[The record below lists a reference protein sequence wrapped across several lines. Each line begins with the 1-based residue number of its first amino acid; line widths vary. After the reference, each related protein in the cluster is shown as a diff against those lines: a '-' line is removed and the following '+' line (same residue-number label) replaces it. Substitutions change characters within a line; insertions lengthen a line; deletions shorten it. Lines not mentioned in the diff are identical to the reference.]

1 MAQFTAQGRLKTLFS
16 GYGSND
22 PFPFQFQFY
31 QVKKAF
37 GGTVF
42 TCSHSSVPSQSHKRE
57 LGLWGGITRTRLNA
71 SKSSSSLNK
80 SKRLNADESID
91 SGGDR
96 DVFLGEIFSE
106 DPDFERDELAGFRG
120 LVLDISYRYCSSGE
134 NLTVDH
140 VLPISLGGQWTWE
153 NLVTACARCNS
164 RKGQKTLEEA
174 NMTLMKVPK
183 APKDYDILAVPLTN
197 TAVKMLKMRKGTPEE
212 WRQYLSKP
220 YALP

>member
-1 MAQFTAQGRLKTLFS
+1 MMAQFTAQGRLKTLFS

-120 LVLDISYRYCSSGE
+120 LVLDISYRSVYLLLYGTNHIRKCFH
-134 NLTVDH
+134 TFACFW
-140 VLPISLGGQWTWE
+140 IIM
-153 NLVTACARCNS
+153 LV
-164 RKGQKTLEEA
+164 GLE
-174 NMTLMKVPK
+174 
-183 APKDYDILAVPLTN
+183 LTN
-197 TAVKMLKMRKGTPEE
+197 GLFILETTSFNLLVDLNLLVVEGLTF
-212 WRQYLSKP
+212 
-220 YALP
+220 